1 MKNTFKAGEIVN
13 IQKELFKKLISLLQE
28 KNYTDKIQEL
38 QERLQKLQ
46 AEEKIRVAFV
56 GQYSAGKSSMVS
68 ALTGKDIAI
77 GTDVTTE
84 ASTDYEWGC
93 FLLTDTPGLQNNQ
106 THDNIAMEA
115 IKNSDLIIYC
125 ITYELFNRNTLN
137 DYLTLAYEKGYKNK
151 MILVI
156 NKINS
161 EETED
166 RDELIANYIESLN
179 KTLVPH
185 SLDDIPYCF
194 VDVYDYIK
202 GNEKNKENRITKS
215 NFLKFI
221 EILNA
226 FLSDNGLLCKMD
238 TPLRMASS
246 IIDSVRIDESETDEE
261 RQKKIL
267 ISRLTR
273 EFQILRAEAGR
284 KWNGE
289 VNRELSDFSETAYSL
304 FENIQSG
311 ECSNPEGNF
320 NNILSKSLESI
331 NLTLSEFSQQYE
343 DECSEK
349 AGEILKSTVA
359 QKLFGDINVEPTDE
373 QKHNIVI
380 DKTYTHKP
388 SNDALKSGISDV
400 GQKIV
405 QQGAKVT
412 QGGAKKVILDIG
424 HKFGHKFKPWEA
436 TKMASK
442 ATKALKCLGPAL
454 EVFSL
459 ALDIKDTVAENT
471 AAKEQQKARG
481 NLYKTLDDIKEE
493 IRNACDVQKA
503 EFIKTVFDSRLES
516 LEELQRQI
524 AETND
529 SNRIFNEKLN
539 HIESE
544 IRDIQEL
551 VFGSNID
558 YSLEEENE
566 YNS

>member
-311 ECSNPEGNF
+311 ECSNPEGKF